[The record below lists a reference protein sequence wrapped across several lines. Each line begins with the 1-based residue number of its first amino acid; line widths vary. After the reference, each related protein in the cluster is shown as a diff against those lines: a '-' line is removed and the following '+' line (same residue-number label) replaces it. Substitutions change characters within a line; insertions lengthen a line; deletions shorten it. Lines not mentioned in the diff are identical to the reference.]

1 MDLIKPFRPPKRET
15 RKIMLYCDPTLDEEL
30 RRIAYDEKCSLN
42 VILRASINLWLKQYK
57 KQKSNGLESSD

>member
-15 RKIMLYCDPTLDEEL
+15 RKIMLYCDQTLDDEL
-30 RRIAYDEKCSLN
+30 RRIAYEEKCSLN

-57 KQKSNGLESSD
+57 KQKSNGLEPND